1 MIAFRAWDG
10 FSTKWLGEIF
20 RDRQILGVSTDVN
33 ALATITILPVSLGTI
48 VAALQMNR
56 SKKNVQ

>member
-1 MIAFRAWDG
+1 MIALRVWDG

-20 RDRQILGVSTDVN
+20 RDPQILGVSPDVN
-33 ALATITILPVSLGTI
+33 ALATIIILLVSLGII

>member
-1 MIAFRAWDG
+1 MIALGVWDG
-10 FSTKWLGEIF
+10 FSTKWPGEIL

-33 ALATITILPVSLGTI
+33 ALATTIILLVSLGTI